1 MCVCTIHQNVKLMMA
16 GSRLESL
23 TQGEIKHYRHC
34 LAAMQCNPP
43 SIECFLGNCNRCIGC
58 FLGNC
63 NQCPGAEP
71 LCAGLQAVTDG
82 NEIDTVEIWQWTT
95 TDRATLET
103 KVLSVDEFIEMFIT
117 MLKKLLVHDFIATMQ
132 ASFLQQRKDTL
143 KVGEFLVV
151 ADFSENYSF
160 VVQDEIQS
168 FHWNN
173 SSATIHP
180 FVCYYMDKGQLANL
194 CYIVISESLQHDT
207 IAVHLFQ
214 RKLVEFLTQECRGKK
229 PQKIMYMSDGC
240 AAHYK
245 NCKNFSNLC
254 YHFEDFVSKQSG
266 IFLPHCIASLQE
278 MVLEKH

>member
-1 MCVCTIHQNVKLMMA
+1 MMA
-16 GSRLESL
+16 GSMLESL
-23 TQGEIKHYRHC
+23 TQGEIKHFRHC

-43 SIECFLGNCNRCIGC
+43 NIEC

-71 LCAGLQAVTDG
+71 LRARLQAVTDE
-82 NEIDTVEIWQWTT
+82 NEIDTVEIRQWTT

-143 KVGEFLVV
+143 KDGEFLVV

-173 SSATIHP
+173 SSATIRP
-180 FVCYYMDKGQLANL
+180 FVCYYMTK
-194 CYIVISESLQHDT
+194 ESLQT
-207 IAVHLFQ
+207 CATSSF
-214 RKLVEFLTQECRGKK
+214 RKVSSMTQ
-229 PQKIMYMSDGC
+229 
-240 AAHYK
+240 
-245 NCKNFSNLC
+245 
-254 YHFEDFVSKQSG
+254 
-266 IFLPHCIASLQE
+266 
-278 MVLEKH
+278 